1 MDMSAAEL
9 KRAQVADGRAQLPT
23 DPAAEINGS
32 EILVR
37 CLQAEGV
44 KHLWGYPGGA
54 VLYIYDALY
63 KPMRNDFTSS
73 RRSGGK
79 ESARPGIAS

>member
-1 MDMSAAEL
+1 MEVSAAEVR
-9 KRAQVADGRAQLPT
+9 RAATAQPHPSPT
-23 DPAAEINGS
+23 TLNGS

-63 KPMRNDFTSS
+63 KQADSAANKLMYAPSRLMSS
-73 RRSGGK
+73 R
-79 ESARPGIAS
+79 